1 MTYGGHMSFS
11 LDHVADEDF
20 CYLTTAGRVTGQPR
34 TIEMWFAAHGRTLY
48 MLAGGREKAGWVK
61 NLTRIPNVT
70 VRIAERQFTGSARV
84 VEQAEED
91 ARARRLVVNKY
102 QPRDSDDLGDWGR
115 TALPVAV
122 DLISST

>member
-1 MTYGGHMSFS
+1 
-11 LDHVADEDF
+11 
-20 CYLTTAGRVTGQPR
+20 
-34 TIEMWFAAHGRTLY
+34 
-48 MLAGGREKAGWVK
+48 
-61 NLTRIPNVT
+61 